1 MNMATK
7 KEIQSLFG
15 MFDSEPKLN
24 TLEDRIKMQKLVYL
38 SEVSGIDL
46 GFTFTWYI
54 YGPYSPD
61 LTRVMFEKETGKP
74 SNFSDNHTTKKKIQG
89 LELNLGENI
98 KSGAKLELIAS
109 LHYVLSIAK
118 KQKISEKN
126 ALQIIYDQKP
136 QFKKQEVNDAHKIAE
151 KFL

>member
-1 MNMATK
+1 MTTK
-7 KEIQSLFG
+7 KEIQTLFG
-15 MFDSEPKLN
+15 MLDSEPKLN

-38 SEVSGIDL
+38 SEISGIDL
-46 GFTFTWYI
+46 GFSFTWYI
-54 YGPYSPD
+54 YGPYSPG

-89 LELNLGENI
+89 LISNLGENI

-118 KQKISEKN
+118 KQKITEKD
-126 ALQIIYDQKP
+126 ALRIIYNQKP
-136 QFKKQEVNDAHKIAE
+136 QFTKQEVNDALKIVE
-151 KFL
+151 KLF